1 VVYVDTSIIIKL
13 YIKEKYSRN
22 ASNWLKENNEAVP
35 LTSFHELEFINAIHL
50 KLFRTETTPQTIRQI
65 MARFEEHEKKGIY
78 YRPPLDWSAV
88 FIHTIDLSKK
98 HSANL
103 GSRALDILHVAS
115 ALSIHAD
122 KFLTLD
128 DRQSQLAALAGL
140 KIVNIFQTAK

>member
-1 VVYVDTSIIIKL
+1 MVYVDTSIIVKL

-50 KLFRTETTPQTIRQI
+50 KLFRIETTPQTIRQI
-65 MARFEEHEKKGIY
+65 MARFDEHEKKGIY

-88 FIHTIDLSKK
+88 FIHAIDLSKK
-98 HSANL
+98 HSASL

-128 DRQSQLAALAGL
+128 DRQSQLADLAGL

>member
-1 VVYVDTSIIIKL
+1 VDTSIIVKL
-13 YIKEKYSRN
+13 YIKEKYSRS
-22 ASNWLKENNEAVP
+22 ASNWLKKNNEAVP

-50 KLFRTETTPQTIRQI
+50 KLFRTEATPQTIRQI
-65 MARFEEHEKKGIY
+65 MARFDEQEKKGIY

-88 FIHTIDLSKK
+88 FIHAIDLSKK
-98 HSANL
+98 HSASSV
-103 GSRALDILHVAS
+103 SRALDILHVAS

-140 KIVNIFQTAK
+140 KIVNIFQVAK

>member
-1 VVYVDTSIIIKL
+1 MVYVDTSIIVKL

-50 KLFRTETTPQTIRQI
+50 KLFRIETTPQTIRQI
-65 MARFEEHEKKGIY
+65 MARFDEHEKKGIY

-88 FIHTIDLSKK
+88 FIHAIDLSKT
-98 HSANL
+98 HSASL

-128 DRQSQLAALAGL
+128 DRQSQLADLAGL

>member
-1 VVYVDTSIIIKL
+1 MVYVDTSIIVKL

-35 LTSFHELEFINAIHL
+35 LTSFHELEFINAMHL
-50 KLFRTETTPQTIRQI
+50 KLFRTETNPQTIRQI
-65 MARFEEHEKKGIY
+65 MARFEEHEEKGIY

-88 FIHTIDLSKK
+88 FIHAIDLAKK

-122 KFLTLD
+122 RFLTLD
-128 DRQSQLAALAGL
+128 DRQSKLAAHAGL
-140 KIVNIFQTAK
+140 KIVNIFQTIL

>member
-1 VVYVDTSIIIKL
+1 MVYVDTSIIVKL

-22 ASNWLKENNEAVP
+22 ASNWLKKNNEAIP
-35 LTSFHELEFINAIHL
+35 LTSFHELEFTNAIHL
-50 KLFRTETTPQTIRQI
+50 KLFRTETTPQAIRQI
-65 MARFEEHEKKGIY
+65 MARIEEHEKKGIY

-88 FIHTIDLSKK
+88 FIHAIDLSKK

-103 GSRALDILHVAS
+103 GSRALDIIHVAS

>member
-1 VVYVDTSIIIKL
+1 MVYVDTSIIVKL

-22 ASNWLKENNEAVP
+22 VSNWLKENNEAVP

-50 KLFRTETTPQTIRQI
+50 KLFRIETTPQTIRQI
-65 MARFEEHEKKGIY
+65 MARFDEHEKKGIY

-88 FIHTIDLSKK
+88 FIHAIDLSKT
-98 HSANL
+98 HSASL

-128 DRQSQLAALAGL
+128 DRQSQLADLAGL